1 MKKEGPMSGR
11 SGRCVTR
18 IALLALLAGTG
29 CGDSGSPQLD
39 RMAGEHRGDRGDV
52 PGAAA
57 SVSEALPVRVE
68 EVVYGEI
75 EGAPL
80 RGYLA
85 RPLEGAPG
93 GPAILVIHEWWG
105 LNDNIRA
112 MTRQLAVE
120 GYTALA
126 VDLYE
131 GRSSADP
138 AEARHLAGEAM
149 SRVPRVETNLRLA
162 RAHLAERFEPA
173 RVGVIG
179 WCFGGGWSLQT
190 ALLLPDE
197 IDATVM
203 YYGRVVTD
211 PAQLAP
217 LRTPLLG
224 VFAGRDRGIPI
235 GQVRE
240 FERVLE
246 QLGKP
251 ATIVVFEDADH
262 AFANPSGNRFQPE
275 AAAQAWA
282 ATLGF
287 FGSHLGAAF

>member
-1 MKKEGPMSGR
+1 MSGR
-11 SGRCVTR
+11 SGLRV
-18 IALLALLAGTG
+18 AVLVSLALLAGPG
-29 CGDSGSPQLD
+29 CGEGASPQLD
-39 RMAGEHRGDRGDV
+39 RLAAEHRSDRGDV
-52 PGAAA
+52 PGAAVRA
-57 SVSEALPVRVE
+57 GEDVPVRAE

-75 EGAPL
+75 DGTPL

-85 RPLEGAPG
+85 RAPEGDRG

-105 LNDNIRA
+105 LNDNIRTV
-112 MTRQLAVE
+112 TRQLAAE

-138 AEARHLAGEAM
+138 AQARRLAGEAM
-149 SRVPRVETNLRLA
+149 GRTPRIETNLRLA
-162 RAHLAERFEPA
+162 RAHLGEAK

-190 ALLLPDE
+190 ALLLPDA

-211 PAQLAP
+211 PEQLAR
-217 LRTPLLG
+217 LRAPLLG
-224 VFAGRDRGIPI
+224 VFAGRDRGIPVA
-235 GQVRE
+235 QVRE

-251 ATIVVFEDADH
+251 ATILVFEDADH
-262 AFANPSGNRFQPE
+262 AFANPSGNRYQPE
-275 AAAQAWA
+275 AAEQAWA
-282 ATLGF
+282 ETVVF
-287 FGSHLGAAF
+287 FASELQAF